1 MNLYLVRHGKPVADY
16 ESGDPPLSSEGE
28 SEVALVAS
36 KLSEMDVN
44 VDEIYHSGKLRAEQT
59 AGIIQKSVAP
69 DVELSFREG
78 LKPNDPVAGI
88 ADDMNAAEQNTM
100 LVGHLPFMD
109 KIAAFLLDRSH
120 DKSGLAFRTATV
132 VCFERSENDKWALL
146 WTVSPDDVNDRKG

>member
-16 ESGDPPLSSEGE
+16 ESGDPPLSSEGV
-28 SEVALVAS
+28 SEAALVAS
-36 KLSEMDVN
+36 KLSEMEIN
-44 VDEIYHSGKLRAEQT
+44 VEEIFHSGKLRAQQT

-69 DVELSFREG
+69 DVELSFKVG

-88 ADDMNAAEQNTM
+88 VDDMNAVDKNTM

-120 DKSGLAFRTATV
+120 DSSGLSFRTATV
-132 VCFERSENDKWALL
+132 VCFERTEKDNWTLL
-146 WTVSPDDVNDRKG
+146 WTVSPDDAV